1 MKMPE
6 PNLHEQDRDE
16 AAPDPEKVSTPAG
29 IAEDLEEMAEET
41 GATADPEI
49 LANDRPQDH

>member
-1 MKMPE
+1 MDMPE
-6 PNLHEQDRDE
+6 PNSHERDSDE
-16 AAPDPEKVSTPAG
+16 TAPDPAKVSTPAG

-49 LANDRPQDH
+49 LAND